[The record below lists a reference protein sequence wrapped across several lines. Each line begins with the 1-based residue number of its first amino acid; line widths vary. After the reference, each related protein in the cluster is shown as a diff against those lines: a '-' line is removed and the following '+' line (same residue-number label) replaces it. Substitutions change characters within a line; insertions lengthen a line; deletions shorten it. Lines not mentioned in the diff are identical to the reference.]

1 MPDKVDT
8 SAVTGVSVYLHTC
21 SCIFSEFLFIS
32 QTFCADVNFFLQKW
46 EQDFPAIE
54 LCEVKFSYKALKE
67 IKFSLKRDHFCGK
80 LNIQLNL
87 LIRHQGKLDIQLN
100 LLIRDQGK
108 SSAVDSILGKTNYSQ

>member
-46 EQDFPAIE
+46 EQGFPAIE

-67 IKFSLKRDHFCGK
+67 IK
-80 LNIQLNL
+80 
-87 LIRHQGKLDIQLN
+87 
-100 LLIRDQGK
+100 
-108 SSAVDSILGKTNYSQ
+108 SIFETWPFLGKIEY